1 MNKIYNIREYGA
13 AGDGITYDT
22 AAIQR
27 AVDTCFDNGG
37 GAVIVPAGA
46 YLTGDI
52 TLRSYVTLHLLS
64 GAKLVGSRNTADYFN
79 YRNDK
84 YAPVDPGDI
93 SDEAWY
99 REDYRQDTSKSNP
112 FFRARLQVLGSRWNN
127 AIIRAWDSENFAII
141 GDEGSF
147 IDGMDCYDEIG
158 EEGYR
163 GPHGMSFHR
172 CRNITLKGYTI
183 RKAGNWAHNTVF
195 CENIHMEDVTVL
207 AGHDGIHLSGCCNI
221 VIKNCNF
228 YTGDDSIAGFANLN
242 VTVSGC
248 EINSA
253 CSAFRFGGTNMLV
266 TNCHIF
272 APARYGFRYVLT
284 PEEKASSA
292 PSPTSGIRNNMLSA
306 FTYYSDYSLPIKH
319 QPGNIVME
327 NCRIEGADRFLHFN
341 FSGNERWQVNRPLAD
356 ITFKNIKAEGI
367 SMPITAYG
375 AKDVPFKLTVAN
387 TEIGIRE
394 GAEITA
400 LVHACNC
407 DAVEL
412 TDVKLEGFK
421 GDCLVRAWSDVP
433 VKVEVVG
440 ADCPA
445 IKRAET
451 EFTAKPI

>member
-1 MNKIYNIREYGA
+1 MNKIHNIRDYGA
-13 AGDGITYDT
+13 VGDGVTYDT

-37 GAVIVPAGA
+37 GEVVVPAGA

-84 YAPVDPGDI
+84 YAPMNPDDI
-93 SDEAWY
+93 NDEGWH
-99 REDYRQDTSKSNP
+99 RQNMGESNP
-112 FFRARLQVLGSRWNN
+112 GVRSRVQVSGCRWSN
-127 AIIRAWDSENFAII
+127 ALIRAWDSENFAVI
-141 GDEGSF
+141 GEEGSV
-147 IDGMDCYDEIG
+147 IDGMDCYDEMG

-163 GPHGMSFHR
+163 GPHGMSFYR
-172 CRNITLKGYTI
+172 CENITLKGYTVQ
-183 RKAGNWAHNTVF
+183 KTGNWAHNTVF
-195 CENIHMEDVTVL
+195 CENIQVEGVTVL
-207 AGHDGIHLSGCCNI
+207 AGHDGIHMSGCSNI

-228 YTGDDSIAGFANLN
+228 YTGDDSIAGFGNLN

-272 APARYGFRYVLT
+272 APARYGFRGAMT
-284 PEEKASSA
+284 PEDKASSS

-306 FTYYSDYSLPIKH
+306 FTYYSDYSLPIEH

-327 NCRIEGADRFLHFN
+327 DCKIEMADRFLHFN
-341 FSGNERWQVNRPLAD
+341 FSGNERWQANRPLAD
-356 ITFKNIKAEGI
+356 ITFRNIKADGI

-394 GAEITA
+394 GADITS

-407 DAVEL
+407 ES
-412 TDVKLEGFK
+412 VKLRGVKLDGFN
-421 GDCLVRAWSDVP
+421 GDCLVRAWSDIP
-433 VKVEVVG
+433 VKADVSG

-445 IKRAET
+445 VKAAEI